1 MYQENAKSKLIFLLP
16 SSFPWRIHIF
26 QHVYFLKI
34 GQCLRNINCRHLRN
48 FFFTFYVFFQCRLN
62 NWNCSMQLF
71 FNIDEN
77 NWHSCHTTSLTIMC
91 NWSMSSQYNFSPPR
105 LFFCKVYLC
114 SYEGRRKWITKT
126 NKWLIFCSITR
137 FCLIN
142 LVIPLI
148 RSRSRTFHKNKEV
161 RQNFV
166 HDCMPP
172 SVIYL
177 TGLHIFVCSLQF
189 ITYTKI
195 QVIENCFF
203 FCFVLFFFKLP
214 FNDIWKLIF
223 MYFYHFFF
231 LIFN

>member
-1 MYQENAKSKLIFLLP
+1 
-16 SSFPWRIHIF
+16 
-26 QHVYFLKI
+26 
-34 GQCLRNINCRHLRN
+34 
-48 FFFTFYVFFQCRLN
+48 
-62 NWNCSMQLF
+62 MQLF
-71 FNIDEN
+71 FDIDEN

-114 SYEGRRKWITKT
+114 SYEGRHKWITKT

-148 RSRSRTFHKNKEV
+148 RSRSRTFHKNNEV
-161 RQNFV
+161 RQNSV

-203 FCFVLFFFKLP
+203 FCFVLFFLITIQWHLKAHIYVFLP
-214 FNDIWKLIF
+214 L
-223 MYFYHFFF
+223 FFF
-231 LIFN
+231 NIQLVNAFWFTCYFFLLQNIVVYTMHTGRMRAKK